1 MCIGIAFILNWF
13 AAAQC
18 NFLSLSLTY
27 GNSTQPDT
35 LDLHFGIWNYEV
47 WTHVSSIGG
56 PVIFE
61 GCHHYPE
68 FLEVDPL
75 WKAARAFSV
84 MALVFCVGMM
94 MAALYSMCDK
104 VTENEIQVSPMTGLG
119 YTLCSL
125 FSGLSLLLLGSDL
138 CKDNPLT
145 DEIMSSFPNNDMGIS
160 SCHIATAGKCSIS
173 STILAFLAGAA
184 SFHAYFIGV
193 SNDKSDK
200 DNNTVGTVE
209 PLLLGYDEFNST
221 SSKWLHGRNKEN
233 SGTAP

>member
-1 MCIGIAFILNWF
+1 MSLFSSLCICIAFILNWF

-35 LDLHFGIWNYEV
+35 LDLHFGIWSYQT
-47 WTHVSSIGG
+47 WTKVSSING

-68 FLEVDPL
+68 FVEVDPL

-94 MAALYSMCDK
+94 LVTLYSMCDK
-104 VTENEIQVSPMTGLG
+104 VTEKELRVSPVTGLG
-119 YTLCSL
+119 YTVCSL

-138 CKDNPLT
+138 CKDNTLS
-145 DEIMSSFPNNDMGIS
+145 DEIMNSFPNNDMNIS

-173 STILAFLAGAA
+173 ATILAFLAGAA
-184 SFHAYFIGV
+184 SLHAYFMGV
-193 SNDKSDK
+193 SNDKNEKGNSR
-200 DNNTVGTVE
+200 NGTVE
-209 PLLLGYDEFNST
+209 PLLLGYDDFNSA
-221 SSKWLHGRNKEN
+221 SSKWLHGTGN
-233 SGTAP
+233 